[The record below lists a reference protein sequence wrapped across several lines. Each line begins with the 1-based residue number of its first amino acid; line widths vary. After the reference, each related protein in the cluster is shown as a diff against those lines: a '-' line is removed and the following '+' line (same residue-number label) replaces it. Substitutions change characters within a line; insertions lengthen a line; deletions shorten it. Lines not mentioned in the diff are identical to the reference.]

1 MRKGKNLILNEIYW
15 QKKKTT
21 VKVPYDKFSTQEDNQ
36 IIII

>member
-1 MRKGKNLILNEIYW
+1 MILNEIYW

-21 VKVPYDKFSTQEDNQ
+21 VKFPYDKSITQEDNQ